1 MFSRRNKIN
10 RKRSFFAG
18 LLVLLPAL
26 FLNMPEV
33 FATEVDV
40 HTAQTVAKHFYLSH
54 SSQFAG
60 GTLKAS
66 MADYHFELVQQVLA
80 DSMDAYQ
87 KKNTARN
94 TPLYYIF
101 NVNADDG
108 FVIVSG
114 SEKIK
119 PILAYAFK
127 GAYKESEQSPAFH
140 AWMEN
145 YKSQIL
151 FVLENNALPEQGI
164 TEEWNCYKYGSQE
177 KGQTQYNPV
186 GPLLTTRWNQG
197 CFYNNFCPVDTTRPC
212 KRAPAGC
219 AAVAMAQILKFWEH
233 PGLCNKIEGYQ
244 NAAYGYIESIDAS
257 SYDWSI
263 MPEELNE
270 SSSWSKVTEVS
281 KLIHHC
287 GASLK
292 MSYGPKV
299 SAACCFYIPGALSEY
314 FSFNQS
320 VQYIER
326 KNYSNRAWENI
337 LKVELDMGRPLIFLA
352 KDPKAVHAF
361 VCDGYQNPDYFHFNW
376 GWSGEN
382 DGYYYMDAMAVESYH
397 FTQNQRAII
406 GIEPESQPPD
416 PWDQIIPIGGCGSA
430 HTHTFKGGDMGSWT
444 AGICDWSTPGK
455 EQIYSFIP
463 PESGNYSIK
472 VTSVNGYIDCGWKK
486 SYYGKHG
493 WNCIGEI
500 YKPGKYGAMSW
511 NAGETYYI
519 LLDDEDIAPDN
530 FQFHIQLLD
539 PTSSTEISNGN
550 EIEVFPNPVNDLLSI
565 RLNTPGSHQ
574 FQITSL
580 NGQQVLSGL
589 FEGYSNQV
597 DLSSFPSGIYFIT
610 IWSKDFIR
618 TRKIVKL

>member
-1 MFSRRNKIN
+1 
-10 RKRSFFAG
+10 
-18 LLVLLPAL
+18 
-26 FLNMPEV
+26 
-33 FATEVDV
+33 
-40 HTAQTVAKHFYLSH
+40 
-54 SSQFAG
+54 
-60 GTLKAS
+60 
-66 MADYHFELVQQVLA
+66 
-80 DSMDAYQ
+80 
-87 KKNTARN
+87 
-94 TPLYYIF
+94 
-101 NVNADDG
+101 
-108 FVIVSG
+108 
-114 SEKIK
+114 
-119 PILAYAFK
+119 
-127 GAYKESEQSPAFH
+127 
-140 AWMEN
+140 
-145 YKSQIL
+145 
-151 FVLENNALPEQGI
+151 
-164 TEEWNCYKYGSQE
+164 
-177 KGQTQYNPV
+177 
-186 GPLLTTRWNQG
+186 
-197 CFYNNFCPVDTTRPC
+197 
-212 KRAPAGC
+212 
-219 AAVAMAQILKFWEH
+219 
-233 PGLCNKIEGYQ
+233 
-244 NAAYGYIESIDAS
+244 
-257 SYDWSI
+257 
-263 MPEELNE
+263 
-270 SSSWSKVTEVS
+270 
-281 KLIHHC
+281 
-287 GASLK
+287 
-292 MSYGPKV
+292 
-299 SAACCFYIPGALSEY
+299 LSEY

-352 KDPKAVHAF
+352 QDPKAIHAF